1 VSYGVIYKYK
11 DKGGEKEMS
20 ASIRIKKGKYQVVEV
35 TYNNKGVST
44 INVIS
49 DWIPI
54 PQAVKDMKHMPANID
69 FVAGTQYEH
78 YFK

>member
-1 VSYGVIYKYK
+1 
-11 DKGGEKEMS
+11 MT
-20 ASIRIKKGKYQVVEV
+20 ASIRIKKGKYQVVDV
-35 TYNNKGVST
+35 TYNNNGVST

-54 PQAVKDMKHMPANID
+54 PKAVKDMQRMPANID

-78 YFK
+78 YFKKVKK

>member
-1 VSYGVIYKYK
+1 
-11 DKGGEKEMS
+11 MT
-20 ASIRIKKGKYQVVEV
+20 ASIRIKKGKYQVVDV
-35 TYNNKGVST
+35 TYNNNGVST

-49 DWIPI
+49 GWIPI